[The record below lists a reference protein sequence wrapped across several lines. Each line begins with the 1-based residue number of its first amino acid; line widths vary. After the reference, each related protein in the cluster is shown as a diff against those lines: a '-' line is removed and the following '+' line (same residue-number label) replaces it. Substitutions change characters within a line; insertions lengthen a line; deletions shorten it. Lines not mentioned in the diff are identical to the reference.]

1 MIYISCSK
9 DNIIQYFAF
18 SIAVLCTTAIY
29 KINPNMKKLFF
40 LLFLAVATLTSCQS
54 QNSAAED
61 ETVLS
66 VEAYQ
71 EKLSAS
77 EDVQLLDVRT
87 PREYEAGHIEG
98 AVNINYLDED
108 FLSQVEQRFKKG
120 ETVML
125 YCRSGSRSTKAKA
138 IMEEADFE
146 EIYDL
151 EGGFNQ
157 WPKK

>member
-1 MIYISCSK
+1 
-9 DNIIQYFAF
+9 
-18 SIAVLCTTAIY
+18 
-29 KINPNMKKLFF
+29 MKKPFF
-40 LLFLAVATLTSCQS
+40 LLLLAVTAFTSCQS

-98 AVNINYLDED
+98 AVNINYFDED

-138 IMEEADFE
+138 IMKKPTLKKSTTWKAASTNGLRNSQRGLHLLF
-146 EIYDL
+146 DL
-151 EGGFNQ
+151 LGFDRDAFGEVHRALIRH
-157 WPKK
+157 